1 MKELVRFGVSI
12 DGPLLQEFDRK
23 IVKHGHTNRSEAIR
37 DLIRDRLV
45 ELQWE
50 EPKQEV
56 MASVTLVY
64 DRRRSALPKRLIELQ
79 QNHHS
84 QVLVATQ
91 VHLDP
96 RHELNVIILR
106 GRADEVRS
114 LADSLLATKGVYHGK
129 LALTTTGKGFG
140 KR

>member
-12 DGPLLQEFDRK
+12 DGPLLDEFDRK
-23 IVKHGHTNRSEAIR
+23 IVKHGYTNRSEAIR

-50 EPKQEV
+50 EPKREAV
-56 MASVTLVY
+56 ASVTLIY
-64 DRRRSALPKRLIELQ
+64 DHHRSTLPKRLTELQ
-79 QNHHS
+79 HAHHTR
-84 QVLVATQ
+84 VLVATHI
-91 VHLDP
+91 HLD
-96 RHELNVIILR
+96 RHYCFEVVVLR
-106 GRADEVRS
+106 GPAGEIRS
-114 LADSLLATKGVYHGK
+114 LADSLIATKGVYHGK